1 MNSDRR
7 SSVRG
12 IGKLIIGLAT
22 VAVIM
27 FVFYQFRGGPE
38 EADAAF
44 ATAEVQ
50 RGNLVIDVL
59 ESGNLEASESL
70 EIKSKVEGRTTI
82 ISIVPEGTIITNE
95 DIEKGTVLVEL
106 DSSDLRNRLAE
117 QEISLDGAEADY
129 TESRESY
136 EIQVNQN
143 ESDKKKGEL
152 DAKFARMDLEKYL
165 GESLIDDYLAET
177 IPLEDMIPSEEL
189 GGEALQKRRELSS
202 EIELASE
209 EVMRAED
216 KVEWTRK
223 LADKGYVTENEYE
236 ADQLALK
243 RQEVALDKARTALDL
258 FKRYE
263 FPKEA
268 EKLRS
273 DYEEA
278 QRELERII
286 AKNRAELSKADARL
300 KSASATFVRKSEE
313 LKRLQEQIQ
322 NCTIRATKPGLV
334 VYAGSDHP
342 WRGVNI
348 QEGAEVHENMDILKI
363 PDSST
368 MVVKTKIHESMIA
381 RVHEGQEAFVTVDAL
396 PDEVFEGKVT
406 KVGIVPDSQNRW
418 MNPDLKVYLTDV
430 TITGSASGAETTPG
444 PGGESR
450 GAASGSVREAAANG
464 DLKPGMSAQVR
475 VIIEELKDVLKVPLE
490 AVATVSGEKV
500 CYAVTPSGPVKRPV
514 ETGDYSDVFIEIVKG
529 LEEGDTVVLNPSSLV
544 EESKIRGTGRMP
556 AGPEPR
562 GGPPESDMS
571 GQRDKPEQPG
581 GPEQPGEIERPGG
594 TERSEPTD
602 ISAPSE
608 PSDQSDVSDASE
620 RESEPE
626 TDPDAAG

>member
-1 MNSDRR
+1 
-7 SSVRG
+7 VRG
-12 IGKLIIGLAT
+12 IGKLIIALAA
-22 VAVIM
+22 VAVVI
-27 FVFYQFRGGPE
+27 FVVYQFEGGPD

-50 RGNLVIDVL
+50 RGDLVIDVL

-82 ISIVPEGTIITNE
+82 ISIVPEGTIITDK
-95 DIEKGTVLVEL
+95 DIAEGMVLVEL
-106 DSSDLRNRLAE
+106 DSSDLRNRQAE
-117 QEISLDGAEADY
+117 QEISVEGAEADY

-143 ESDKKKGEL
+143 ESDQKKGEL
-152 DAKFARMDLEKYL
+152 DVKFARMDLEKYL
-165 GESLIDDYLAET
+165 GDKLIDDYLGDT
-177 IPLEDMIPSEEL
+177 ILLKEMIPSDDL
-189 GGEALQKRRELSS
+189 GGEALQTRRELSS

-216 KVEWTRK
+216 KVAWTRK

-236 ADQLALK
+236 ADKLALR

-258 FKRYE
+258 FKQYE
-263 FPKEA
+263 FPKQA

-278 QRELERII
+278 ERELERII

-300 KSASATFVRKSEE
+300 KSASATFVRKAEE
-313 LKRLQEQIQ
+313 LKRLQEQIG

-342 WRGVNI
+342 WRGENI

-363 PDSST
+363 PDSSS

-381 RVHEGQEAFVTVDAL
+381 RVHEGQRAVITVDAL
-396 PDEVFEGKVT
+396 PDAVFEGEVT

-430 TITGSASGAETTPG
+430 TITGKASGAEAALG
-444 PGGESR
+444 SGGAKR
-450 GAASGSVREAAANG
+450 GSSGASVEEAAVNG

-500 CYAVTPSGPVKRPV
+500 CFVMTPSGPAKKKV
-514 ETGDYSDVFIEIVKG
+514 ETGDYSDVFIQIVSG
-529 LEEGDTVVLNPSSLV
+529 LEDGDSVVLNPSSLV
-544 EESKIRGTGRMP
+544 EESKIRASRRLP
-556 AGPEPR
+556 AGPETP
-562 GGPPESDMS
+562 GAPPESD
-571 GQRDKPEQPG
+571 QRDMS
-581 GPEQPGEIERPGG
+581 EQPGELGQGERPGEPGRPEQTDGIERPAAP
-594 TERSEPTD
+594 EQSP
-602 ISAPSE
+602 PSE
-608 PSDQSDVSDASE
+608 KPDISDVSE
-620 RESEPE
+620 RDSEPE
-626 TDPDAAG
+626 PEVAG